1 MFLNITN
8 VDQLSNNIVNL
19 AQTITDIEIAEN
31 QDDPNNNLAR
41 TILNTK
47 IKRDMLKSFVDFN
60 RMDKLLNETMQ
71 EVSKLTNNTNK
82 EEQ

>member
-71 EVSKLTNNTNK
+71 EVSKLTGNTNQ

>member
-8 VDQLSNNIVNL
+8 IDQLSNNIVNL

-71 EVSKLTNNTNK
+71 EVSKLTGNTNQ